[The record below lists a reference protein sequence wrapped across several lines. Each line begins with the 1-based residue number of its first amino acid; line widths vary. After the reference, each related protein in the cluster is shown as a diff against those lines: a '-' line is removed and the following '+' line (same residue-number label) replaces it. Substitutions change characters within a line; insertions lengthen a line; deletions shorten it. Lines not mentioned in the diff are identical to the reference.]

1 MKFWENRKR
10 ILVILAHP
18 DDPEFFC
25 GATLAKWS
33 REGHEVSYC
42 LLTRGEKGINDS
54 FKEIPRI
61 IELREKEQLEAASII
76 GVEKVTFLNN
86 QDGFLEPTIDL
97 RKQIVRI
104 IRMEKPDIVVSC
116 DPSNFYIRDNYIN
129 HPDHRAAGLAVIDAI
144 FPAAGN
150 ELFFNDLITQE
161 SLSPHQISEVWL
173 SLPKEQNT
181 VIDVTDHWEIKLK
194 ALEKHES
201 QIGEIKQFREKMIA
215 RRAKGSNSINPRYE
229 EAFRRITFKD

>member
-25 GATLAKWS
+25 GATLAKWC

-42 LLTRGEKGINDS
+42 LLTRGEKGINES

-76 GVEKVTFLNN
+76 GVEKVTFLKN

-116 DPSNFYIRDNYIN
+116 DPSNFYIDRKS
-129 HPDHRAAGLAVIDAI
+129 V
-144 FPAAGN
+144 
-150 ELFFNDLITQE
+150 
-161 SLSPHQISEVWL
+161 V
-173 SLPKEQNT
+173 
-181 VIDVTDHWEIKLK
+181 
-194 ALEKHES
+194 
-201 QIGEIKQFREKMIA
+201 
-215 RRAKGSNSINPRYE
+215 
-229 EAFRRITFKD
+229 